1 MTGVII
7 CKWAFLSLRNE
18 GYIFIR
24 DSTCIRACMLS
35 GQTDRYMGG
44 LCDGCGNGWIG
55 RKKEWGVFCF
65 LFIII
70 YITNF
75 APMFRGM
82 GGLLRVG
89 VLIRGE
95 YWRQDETR
103 GDPCED
109 VLLVWVG

>member
-1 MTGVII
+1 
-7 CKWAFLSLRNE
+7 
-18 GYIFIR
+18 
-24 DSTCIRACMLS
+24 MLS

-44 LCDGCGNGWIG
+44 LSDGWRNGWIG
-55 RKKEWGVFCF
+55 RSKNGAFFAF

-70 YITNF
+70 YITKN
-75 APMFRGM
+75 APMFSGM
-82 GGLLRVG
+82 GGLLRAG

-109 VLLVWVG
+109 VLLVWAG